1 MSLLDVLTSTKRP
14 PAGSPVLSA
23 DEVRKR
29 LLSVSR
35 PTAPWRVIDGASE
48 GVDLIGEWKIVDAS
62 WNASFARAGLTKT
75 FNIFMRL
82 HPEAHEVRAV
92 DREYTISWAAGL
104 PTVRLAVSAFRGQS
118 QTIEFG
124 KAYAFTETL
133 APGQV
138 YNYRFD
144 TNEIKKPIQESVNS
158 CGWTYKGVAFG
169 KL

>member
-14 PAGSPVLSA
+14 PAGIPVLSA

-29 LLSVSR
+29 LLSVNR
-35 PTAPWRVIDGASE
+35 PTAPYRIVGGISE

-62 WNASFARAGLTKT
+62 WNAIFARAGLTRT
-75 FNIFMRL
+75 FNILMKL

-92 DREYTISWAAGL
+92 DREYTVSWAAGL

-144 TNEIKKPIQESVNS
+144 TNEIKKPIQEAVNR

>member
-1 MSLLDVLTSTKRP
+1 MTLFDFLTSTKRP
-14 PAGSPVLSA
+14 PAGTPVLSP

-29 LLSVSR
+29 LLSVNR
-35 PTAPWRVIDGASE
+35 PTAPYRIVGGISE

-62 WNASFARAGLTKT
+62 WNAIFAGAGLTRT
-75 FNIFMRL
+75 FKILMKL

-92 DREYTISWAAGL
+92 DREYTVSWAAGL

-124 KAYAFTETL
+124 KTYAFTETL

-144 TNEIKKPIQESVNS
+144 TNEIKKPIQEAVNS